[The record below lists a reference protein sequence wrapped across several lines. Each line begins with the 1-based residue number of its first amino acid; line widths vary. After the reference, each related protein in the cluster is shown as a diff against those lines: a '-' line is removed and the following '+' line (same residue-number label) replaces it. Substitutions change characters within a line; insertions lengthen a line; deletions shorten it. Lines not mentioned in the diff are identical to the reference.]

1 MEPLDRAPPVIGEAN
16 LFAADTIDPSIEFV
30 EPTRPRAERRNEI
43 LSFPVTS
50 DHADIT
56 PESPQSQRECKCDQE
71 ADHRNTGDDRQSKSQ
86 FVYGEVGHGGSSYT
100 GAMRPEE
107 LETLLADLRADRI
120 TADDAVRALQRLPVE
135 NLGFARLDTHREL
148 RQGLPEAIYAEGKSA
163 SQVVTIATRML
174 ETTTSPV
181 LSTRTPPETAAAL
194 LRAFP
199 AARHHPAARLVVVRA
214 DPKTDLGTVAVVSA
228 GTSDGP
234 VAEEAAF
241 VAEAF
246 GCAVDRLSDAGVAGV
261 HRILALQDRLA
272 AAEMVIVVAG
282 MEGALPSIVGGM
294 TGAPIV
300 AVPTSVG
307 YGSSFEGLAALL
319 GMLNSCASGVTV
331 VNIDN
336 GFGAA
341 MAALRILRARR

>member
-1 MEPLDRAPPVIGEAN
+1 
-16 LFAADTIDPSIEFV
+16 
-30 EPTRPRAERRNEI
+30 
-43 LSFPVTS
+43 
-50 DHADIT
+50 
-56 PESPQSQRECKCDQE
+56 
-71 ADHRNTGDDRQSKSQ
+71 
-86 FVYGEVGHGGSSYT
+86 
-100 GAMRPEE
+100 MRPEE
-107 LETLLADLRADRI
+107 LESLLADLCEDRI
-120 TADDAVRALQRLPVE
+120 TVDDAVRALQRLPVE
-135 NLGFARLDTHREL
+135 DLGFARLDTHREL
-148 RQGLPEAIYAEGKSA
+148 RQGLPEAIFAEGKSA

-194 LRAFP
+194 LNAFP
-199 AARHHPAARLVVVRA
+199 KATSHAAARLVVLRA
-214 DPKTDLGTVAVVSA
+214 DPKGDLGTIAVVSA

-234 VAEEAAF
+234 VADEAAF

-246 GCAVDRLSDAGVAGV
+246 GCEVERLSDAGVAGV
-261 HRILALQDRLA
+261 HRILALQDRLTSA
-272 AAEMVIVVAG
+272 DLVIVVAG

-341 MAALRILRARR
+341 MAALRILRGGR